1 MPTSYH
7 DEFPGEIFVSSIT
20 MSSNKNKMKY
30 QCILMSFRVR
40 FLTQFLFW
48 DYKSAF

>member
-40 FLTQFLFW
+40 FLTQFLF
-48 DYKSAF
+48 